1 MNDVHSLVLVF
12 VKTWLP
18 PSSSLQMLGEVS
30 LKKMIYKWV
39 AKGGGGGGGLIPFHS
54 QISEKFTLYLYKREN
69 FKSLFM
75 CTRLHEMFEVFTN

>member
-1 MNDVHSLVLVF
+1 MWVNDVHILVLVF

-39 AKGGGGGGGLIPFHS
+39 AKGGGGGTDPVSLTNFRKIHALLI
-54 QISEKFTLYLYKREN
+54 
-69 FKSLFM
+69 
-75 CTRLHEMFEVFTN
+75 

>member
-1 MNDVHSLVLVF
+1 MHSLVLVF

-39 AKGGGGGGGLIPFHS
+39 AKGGGGKGGRGGTDPVSLTNFRKIHALLI
-54 QISEKFTLYLYKREN
+54 
-69 FKSLFM
+69 
-75 CTRLHEMFEVFTN
+75 

>member
-1 MNDVHSLVLVF
+1 MHSLVLVF

-39 AKGGGGGGGLIPFHS
+39 AKGGGEGGGTDPVSLTNFRKIHALLI
-54 QISEKFTLYLYKREN
+54 
-69 FKSLFM
+69 
-75 CTRLHEMFEVFTN
+75 

>member
-1 MNDVHSLVLVF
+1 MWVNDVHSLVLVF

-39 AKGGGGGGGLIPFHS
+39 AKGGGGGEGGEGGGNEPVSLKNFRKIQALLI
-54 QISEKFTLYLYKREN
+54 
-69 FKSLFM
+69 
-75 CTRLHEMFEVFTN
+75 

>member
-1 MNDVHSLVLVF
+1 MHSLVLVF

-39 AKGGGGGGGLIPFHS
+39 AKGGGGEGGEGGGTDPVSLTNFRKIHALLI
-54 QISEKFTLYLYKREN
+54 
-69 FKSLFM
+69 
-75 CTRLHEMFEVFTN
+75 

>member
-1 MNDVHSLVLVF
+1 MHSLVLVF

-39 AKGGGGGGGLIPFHS
+39 AKGGGGEGGGRGGTDPVSLTNFRKIHALLI
-54 QISEKFTLYLYKREN
+54 
-69 FKSLFM
+69 
-75 CTRLHEMFEVFTN
+75 

>member
-1 MNDVHSLVLVF
+1 MHSLVLVF

-39 AKGGGGGGGLIPFHS
+39 AKGGGGGRGGRGGTDPVSLTNFRKIHALLI
-54 QISEKFTLYLYKREN
+54 
-69 FKSLFM
+69 
-75 CTRLHEMFEVFTN
+75 

>member
-1 MNDVHSLVLVF
+1 MHSLVLVF

-39 AKGGGGGGGLIPFHS
+39 AKGGGLIPFHS

>member
-1 MNDVHSLVLVF
+1 MHSLVLVF

-39 AKGGGGGGGLIPFHS
+39 AKGGGGERGGRGGTDPVSLTNFRKIHALLI
-54 QISEKFTLYLYKREN
+54 
-69 FKSLFM
+69 
-75 CTRLHEMFEVFTN
+75 